1 MKLILTIVLA
11 TAINYC
17 IAQNSVNTGGGNT
30 NGTGGSV
37 SYSIG
42 QVFTQSVADTSGK
55 VNQGVQQPIEI
66 FINTGIDNK
75 TIQLVNA
82 NVFPNPTQH
91 FLILEINEKN
101 LNTFSFI
108 LQDLAGKV
116 IETKTITSDK
126 TELQVAHLKSATY
139 LVNILKGETILKSFK
154 VVKQ

>member
-11 TAINYC
+11 IAINYC
-17 IAQNSVNTGGGNT
+17 FAQNSVNTGGGNT
-30 NGTGGSV
+30 NGTSGSV

-42 QVFTQSVADTSGK
+42 QVFTQAISDTSGK

-91 FLILEINEKN
+91 ILVLEINEKN
-101 LNTFSFI
+101 LSTYSYI
-108 LQDLAGKV
+108 LQDLSGKV
-116 IETKTITSDK
+116 IETKMITTDK

-139 LVNILKGETILKSFK
+139 LVSILKGETIFKSFK

>member
-11 TAINYC
+11 TAINFCY
-17 IAQNSVNTGGGNT
+17 AQSSLNTGGGNT
-30 NGTGGSV
+30 NGAGGSV

-42 QVFTQSVADTSGK
+42 QVFTQAVSDTSGK

-66 FINTGIDNK
+66 FINTGLNNK
-75 TIQLVNA
+75 TIQLIHA

-91 FLILEINEKN
+91 ILVLEISEKN
-101 LNTFSFI
+101 LSTYSYI

-116 IETKTITSDK
+116 IETKTITNDK

-139 LVNILKGETILKSFK
+139 IVNILKGETILKSFK

>member
-1 MKLILTIVLA
+1 MKLILTLILA
-11 TAINYC
+11 TAVNYC
-17 IAQNSVNTGGGNT
+17 FAQNSVNTGGGKT
-30 NGTGGSV
+30 NGIGGSV

-42 QVFTQSVADTSGK
+42 QVFTQSVTDTSGK

-91 FLILEINEKN
+91 TLVLEINEKN
-101 LNTFSFI
+101 LSTYSYI
-108 LQDLAGKV
+108 LQDLSGKV
-116 IETKTITSDK
+116 IETKAITSDK
-126 TELQVAHLKSATY
+126 TELQVAYLKSATY